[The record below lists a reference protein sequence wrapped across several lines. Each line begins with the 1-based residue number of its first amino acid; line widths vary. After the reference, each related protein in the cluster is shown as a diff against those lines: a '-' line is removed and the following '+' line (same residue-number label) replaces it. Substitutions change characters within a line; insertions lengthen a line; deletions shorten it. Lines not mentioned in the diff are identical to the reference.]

1 MSQGCSIQ
9 LTSLFS
15 GTIAHDVMHV
25 TISGTFSSLG
35 APCSDLQVSL
45 SCPKSKSSGP
55 ATLDSQ
61 TGAWTARLATDCDCG
76 TDLVMV
82 VAGSPG
88 LGCSISSI
96 GQIVCSVD
104 NPQQRTF
111 LDQVMNHRRW
121 LISHRQFL
129 AAENFGTCYKCIA
142 ISMALFA
149 LSLLVLSMGAI
160 THLAVVTV
168 IGLLAAIA
176 FGSLVG
182 LHGIFF
188 FLKRKKSVI
197 QQPRQQ
203 RSCCGS

>member
-15 GTIAHDVMHV
+15 GTVAHDMTHV

-45 SCPKSKSSGP
+45 SCAKSQSSGP
-55 ATLDSQ
+55 AILDSQ

-76 TDLVMV
+76 TDLVLV

-88 LGCSISSI
+88 LGCSISST
-96 GQIVCSVD
+96 GPIVCSGN
-104 NPQQRTF
+104 NPQKRGF
-111 LDQVMNHRRW
+111 LDQLMNHRRW

-142 ISMALFA
+142 ISVALFA
-149 LSLLVLSMGAI
+149 LSLLALSVGAI
-160 THLAVVTV
+160 THLAVIAV
-168 IGLLAAIA
+168 IGLISAIA
-176 FGSLVG
+176 FGSLVA
-182 LHGIFF
+182 LHGFFF

-197 QQPRQQ
+197 QQPRQH